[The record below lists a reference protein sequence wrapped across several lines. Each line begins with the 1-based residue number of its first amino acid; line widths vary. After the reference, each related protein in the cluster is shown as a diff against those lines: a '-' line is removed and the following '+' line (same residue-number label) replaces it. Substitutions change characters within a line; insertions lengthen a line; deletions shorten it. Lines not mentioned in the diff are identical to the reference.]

1 MALSLGRGRP
11 WLFHLI
17 SHIRNTPMDY
27 SYFTKEASELTTRNK
42 VNVKLLGDS
51 GEVFYEIAKEMVET
65 IKANNTEGKRTVF
78 IVPVGPVGQ
87 YPIFNRLVVED
98 EVSLSS
104 CYFINMDEYLD
115 DEKQYLPL
123 DHKLSFRGFMED
135 NVYSQIP
142 AHLSVPVGQRIFPD
156 PNDPTKVQNL
166 IDTLGG
172 VDIAFGGI
180 GINGHLAFNEPQER
194 LSVEEFSKLETRA
207 LEISSETRV
216 ANAIGNLNGAIDA
229 MPRYAVTLGM
239 RQILG
244 ARKIRL
250 GVFRAWHQAV
260 LRQTLFGKLETH
272 FPATLLQNHPDVMIY
287 SNNVA
292 SQRPF

>member
-1 MALSLGRGRP
+1 MALSSGRGRA
-11 WLFHLI
+11 WLFHII
-17 SHIRNTPMDY
+17 SHIRETNMDY
-27 SYFTKEASELTTRNK
+27 SYFHKEPSELTTGNK

-65 IKANNTEGKRTVF
+65 IKTRNKAGKTTVF
-78 IVPVGPVGQ
+78 ICPVGPVGQ
-87 YPIFNRLVVED
+87 YPIFTRLVAE
-98 EVSLSS
+98 EQVSLAS

-123 DHKLSFRGFMED
+123 DHKLSFRGFMEQS
-135 NVYSQIP
+135 VYNQIP
-142 AHLSVPVGQRIFPD
+142 PHLTVPVDQRIFPD
-156 PNDPTKVQNL
+156 PNDPSKVQKL
-166 IDTLGG
+166 IEELGG

-180 GINGHLAFNEPQER
+180 GINGHLAFNEPQDH
-194 LSVEEFSKLETRA
+194 LSLAEFEKLETRV

-229 MPRYAVTLGM
+229 MPRFAVTLGM

-250 GVFRAWHQAV
+250 GVFRPWHQAV

-272 FPATLLQNHPDVMIY
+272 FPASLLQDHSDAVIY

>member
-1 MALSLGRGRP
+1 
-11 WLFHLI
+11 
-17 SHIRNTPMDY
+17 MDY
-27 SYFTKEASELTTRNK
+27 SYFHKESSDLTTGNK

-65 IKANNTEGKRTVF
+65 IKENNTAGKRTVF
-78 IVPVGPVGQ
+78 IIPVGPVGQ
-87 YPIFNRLVVED
+87 YPIFNRLVAED

-135 NVYSQIP
+135 CVYSQIP
-142 AHLSVPVGQRIFPD
+142 EHLSVPVAQRIFPD

-180 GINGHLAFNEPQER
+180 GINGHLAFNEPQES
-194 LSVEEFSKLETRA
+194 LSVEKFSKLETRA

-229 MPRYAVTLGM
+229 MPRFAVTLGM

-260 LRQTLFGKLETH
+260 LRQTLFGEISTH
-272 FPATLLQNHPDVMIY
+272 FPATLLQSHPDALIY

-292 SQRPF
+292 CQRPF